1 MLKQLI
7 DRPVES
13 YRKVW
18 LAAVALGA
26 IVVVIGATLVIGKVS
41 LGEARYRGEFAQAA
55 SIRPGDLVS
64 VAGIQVGTVSGLE
77 LAGDRV
83 IVRLKVRKDVHLG
96 AETRAVIKL
105 TTLLGSRYIELSP
118 AAAGQLHDKTI
129 PLSNTAVPYDLQ
141 QVLTDATTTFEQVDA
156 DKIAQSLG
164 TLAQSLQGM
173 PEALPLALTNL
184 KSLSG
189 IFAARREDLRSLLSS
204 IDTVTSMIRQQRAT
218 LGALVRQGR
227 DILAELASR
236 RAALQRLFASATA
249 LVQQTRS
256 ILDDMP
262 EINQLIA
269 DTSDLMTRISKNDAL
284 LRNTLQILPVSL
296 RNMANAT
303 GTGMA
308 QDGVLPAGPLI
319 DAYMCALSGR
329 AKQFNFPEY
338 FQDCQPVPDPF
349 PGFPP
354 PYAPAAQ
361 FPGYPPETLAT
372 NTAAPPPP
380 AAPASG
386 TGPAPQEPPPE
397 PPARPAE
404 QSMPMP
410 ATGGSAP

>member
-1 MLKQLI
+1 MLRRLI
-7 DRPVES
+7 NRPIES

-26 IVVVIGATLVIGKVS
+26 IAAVIAGTLVIGKLS

-64 VAGIQVGTVSGLE
+64 VAGIQVGTVGGLQ

-83 IVRLKVRKDVHLG
+83 IVSFKVHKDVHLG
-96 AETRAVIKL
+96 AETRAAIKL
-105 TTLLGSRYIELSP
+105 TTLLGSRYVELSP
-118 AAAGQLHDKTI
+118 APAGELNDRTI
-129 PLSNTAVPYDLQ
+129 PLSNTTVPYDLQ
-141 QVLTDATTTFEQVDA
+141 QTLADATTTFEQVDA
-156 DKIAQSLG
+156 DKIAQSVG
-164 TLAQSLQGM
+164 TIAESLEGV
-173 PEALPLALTNL
+173 PDALPQALTNL

-189 IFAARREDLRSLLSS
+189 IFAARRDDLRTLLAS

-218 LGALVRQGR
+218 LGSLIRQGR
-227 DILAELASR
+227 NIMSELTSR
-236 RAALQRLFASATA
+236 RAALQRLFESATT

-256 ILDDMP
+256 ILDEMP
-262 EINQLIA
+262 EINQLMA
-269 DTSDLMTRISKNDAL
+269 DTSDLMQRIAKNDAL
-284 LRNTLQILPVSL
+284 LRNTLQVLPVAL
-296 RNMANAT
+296 RNTANAT

-308 QDGVLPAGPLI
+308 QAGVLPAGPFI

-329 AKQFNFPEY
+329 AKQFGFPEY

-361 FPGYPPETLAT
+361 FPGYPPDTLAT

-380 AAPASG
+380 
-386 TGPAPQEPPPE
+386 
-397 PPARPAE
+397 PAE
-404 QSMPMP
+404 QPMP
-410 ATGGSAP
+410 NSGPEGSVP